1 MSETLSGKTLLAPST
16 SLAPVPAV
24 MVSVGD
30 SADNYNIISISWTGT
45 ICSRPPMTYVS
56 LRPATHSY
64 HIIEEKKEFVINLC
78 GADMLETMD
87 WCGRVSGRD
96 QDKWAVRGLDAI
108 PGTYVKAPLIAQCPV
123 NIECSVCE
131 IKVLGSHTMFIA
143 NIMGIH
149 ADNAFVRE
157 DKLDLREL
165 RTFANVG
172 GVYMP
177 VEGFLYRQGFSVD
190 KG

>member
-1 MSETLSGKTLLAPST
+1 MSKNFLPPST
-16 SLAPVPAV
+16 VLAPVPAV

-30 SADNYNIISISWTGT
+30 SEENYNIISISWTGT

-78 GADMLETMD
+78 GLDLLETMD
-87 WCGRVSGRD
+87 WCGRISGRD
-96 QDKWAVRGLDAI
+96 QNKWKARGLSAE
-108 PGTYVKAPLIAQCPV
+108 PGRFVKAPLITQCPV

-143 NIMGIH
+143 NILGIH
-149 ADNAFVRE
+149 ADEAFAGGER
-157 DKLDLREL
+157 LDLRGFG
-165 RTFANVG
+165 TIANMSG
-172 GVYMP
+172 IYMP
-177 VEGFLYRQGFSVD
+177 VEGFLGKQGFSVE
-190 KG
+190 GGGGRA